1 MFSTVVGIDVFS
13 MIGRQ
18 YAWHCSKRTG
28 SGNDLSSFTITVHA
42 ISVTQIST
50 SASGAV
56 ENAGNSNPD
65 SDFRFD
71 ATLGSTGGYIFNLK
85 TTGLST
91 GTYKVNFTVTG
102 DSFVYA
108 ANFEIK

>member
-1 MFSTVVGIDVFS
+1 VFSTVVGIDVFS

-50 SASGAV
+50 SASGAASV
-56 ENAGNSNPD
+56 APAKIVPIVSLLVPL
-65 SDFRFD
+65 F
-71 ATLGSTGGYIFNLK
+71 LTG
-85 TTGLST
+85 
-91 GTYKVNFTVTG
+91 
-102 DSFVYA
+102 
-108 ANFEIK
+108 

>member
-1 MFSTVVGIDVFS
+1 VGIDVFS

-85 TTGLST
+85 TTGV
-91 GTYKVNFTVTG
+91 GQG
-102 DSFVYA
+102 VYA
-108 ANFEIK
+108 FRQHATVDD